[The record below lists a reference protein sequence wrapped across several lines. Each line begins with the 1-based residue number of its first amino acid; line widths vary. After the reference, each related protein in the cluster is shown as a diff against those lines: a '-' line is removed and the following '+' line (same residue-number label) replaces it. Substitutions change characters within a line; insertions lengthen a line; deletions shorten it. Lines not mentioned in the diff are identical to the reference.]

1 MGMFDYVNFKMPCP
15 KCGSEIHGWQ
25 TKDSA
30 CYLDTVEP
38 DSVNNFYAPCNQCKA
53 WIDLGFIYMT
63 PSLILKGFSIAHFIL
78 DSLGY
83 LCQYAVVGSTT

>member
-53 WIDLGFIYMT
+53 WIDFTRHIPEDKPHRETPLTAKEVLAMGFAMRI
-63 PSLILKGFSIAHFIL
+63 
-78 DSLGY
+78 DEE
-83 LCQYAVVGSTT
+83 